1 MRKLLLF
8 VPVLAALLLACES
21 KPPVGPGVVKI
32 TETTT
37 STSTSTTTTSTIA
50 VPTVS
55 LFQFTPQTPQ
65 VLQTVNF
72 DGSLSTP
79 GSNRTIVRYAWDFG
93 DGESKTGIR
102 TTHDYTIS
110 VNDHT
115 DDVGTAAYNQAL
127 SERRAQ
133 AVRDYLVKAGLP
145 PGIMSVEGHGKSLPL
160 VKGTTDAARAKN
172 RRVELGLVN
181 TQIRYGR

>member
-79 GSNRTIVRYAWDFG
+79 GSNRTIVSYAWDFG
-93 DGESKTGIR
+93 DGENKTGIR
-102 TTHDYTIS
+102 TTHDYIIS
-110 VNDHT
+110 GV
-115 DDVGTAAYNQAL
+115 
-127 SERRAQ
+127 
-133 AVRDYLVKAGLP
+133 YLVTLVVTDSAGDTARSSQPVTVRPILP
-145 PGIMSVEGHGKSLPL
+145 
-160 VKGTTDAARAKN
+160 
-172 RRVELGLVN
+172 
-181 TQIRYGR
+181 